1 MLTFVPDYYRD
12 FRCKADMCRHSC
24 CVGWEIDVDGEAE
37 KLYGKVGD
45 DTDFGRK
52 LGKSISHDGT
62 PHFILTEDERCPF
75 LTKSGLCEIYINLG
89 KDALCEICTEH
100 PRFRSFFSDRVEIG
114 FGLCCEEAARIV
126 LSKRCGLRLVPLCE
140 DGCESNPDDGERA
153 FFVLREDLFGI
164 LAESETC
171 ADKKLDSVM
180 KCVGVHFPERKTS
193 EWRDIFADLEILDSE
208 WEQRLSML
216 SDEIPFGKLPQIEGD
231 CCDFY
236 SNLAEYLLFRH
247 LADGFFSDS
256 LREYVLFAVL
266 GTRLV
271 GTLCEQERRRCGELL
286 FDTAADIARMFSSE
300 IEYDE
305 DNVERLIGIL
315 GEMRE

>member
-1 MLTFVPDYYRD
+1 MKTLVPDYYRD

-24 CVGWEIDVDGEAE
+24 CVGWEIDVDSDAE
-37 KLYGKVGD
+37 KIYGKVGD

-89 KDALCEICTEH
+89 EDALCEICTEH
-100 PRFRSFFSDRVEIG
+100 PRFRGFFSDRTEIG
-114 FGLCCEEAARIV
+114 LGLCCEEAARIV
-126 LSKRCGLRLVPLCE
+126 LSKRGGLRLVPLC
-140 DGCESNPDDGERA
+140 DDDCESFPDDGERA
-153 FFVLREDLFGI
+153 FFELRDMLFRI
-164 LAESETC
+164 LAEREPR

-180 KCVGVHFPERKTS
+180 KCVGVHFPDRKTS
-193 EWRDIFADLEILDSE
+193 EWRNIFTDLEILDSE
-208 WEQRLSML
+208 WEKRLSML
-216 SDEIPFGKLPQIEGD
+216 TDEITFGELAEIDGD
-231 CCDFY
+231 CGDFY

-247 LADGFFSDS
+247 LAEGFFSD
-256 LREYVLFAVL
+256 RMNEYVLFAVL

-271 GTLCEQERRRCGELL
+271 GALCEVERRRLGTLL

-315 GEMRE
+315 GEESE